1 MLLNRGDNNR
11 RTLVGMSKRW
21 ARPLNVGYIT
31 MMMKMMMMMMMM
43 MINVFS
49 AVNCFLHSP
58 ITGTNP

>member
-1 MLLNRGDNNR
+1 MPLNRGDNNR

-21 ARPLNVGYIT
+21 ARPLNGGYIT
-31 MMMKMMMMMMMM
+31 MMMKMMMMMMM